1 MRQTGFIHHIGSFL
15 LLVATVLLIVTS
27 ISAPAVKNISMLRV
41 DMDGGA
47 ANRNNP
53 VVTFGTFGWCTQNV
67 MGSSDDCSR
76 AHVGYDPSRVLAE
89 NAGVDGLDTS
99 RFRFATARRLTG
111 VMVLHPV
118 AAGLAFISFL
128 LALGAGVVG
137 SLLSALAALL
147 TFLVII
153 VALAC
158 DFVAFSIVRHAINED
173 DNGVP
178 GARAR
183 WGSAAW
189 TLVAAAVVAFLG
201 MVVVFFTCC
210 SARLHRRREDT
221 TAAAPKS
228 DYGTPATR
236 RRWF

>member
-27 ISAPAVKNISMLRV
+27 ISAPAAKNISMLRV
-41 DMDGGA
+41 DTDRGT
-47 ANRNNP
+47 ANSNNP

-67 MGSSDDCSR
+67 MGSGDDCSR

-89 NAGVDGLDTS
+89 NGVDGVDTS

-137 SLLSALAALL
+137 SLLSALVALL

-158 DFVAFSIVRHAINED
+158 DFVAFAIVRQAINDD

-178 GARAR
+178 GAGAS
-183 WGSAAW
+183 WGTATW

-201 MVVVFFTCC
+201 MVVIFFTCC
-210 SARLHRRREDT
+210 SARLHRRREGR
-221 TAAAPKS
+221 TATAPKT
-228 DYGTPATR
+228 DYGTPARR

>member
-41 DMDGGA
+41 DIDRGT
-47 ANRNNP
+47 ANGNNP
-53 VVTFGTFGWCTQNV
+53 VVTFGTFGWCTQDLIQ
-67 MGSSDDCSR
+67 SSDDCSG

-89 NAGVDGLDTS
+89 NAGLGAVDNS
-99 RFRFATARRLTG
+99 EFRFAAVRRLTN

-147 TFLVII
+147 TFVVII
-153 VALAC
+153 VVLAC
-158 DFVAFSIVRHAINED
+158 DFAAFAIVRHAIND
-173 DNGVP
+173 DDDGVP
-178 GARAR
+178 GARAS
-183 WGSAAW
+183 WGTAAW
-189 TLVAAAVVAFLG
+189 TLVAAAVVAFFG
-201 MVVVFFTCC
+201 MLVVFFTCC
-210 SARLHRRREDT
+210 SARLHRRRENR
-221 TAAAPKS
+221 ARAAPKT
-228 DYGTPATR
+228 DYGAPERR